1 MKNKTKTL
9 FLSVALS
16 LLAPAASMA
25 APPETPEGIL
35 LLMKNAIKYMYSAFY
50 ILAVGFILWAAFNY
64 LQGGTN
70 PEKIK
75 VAKSQLK
82 YAVIAIIIA
91 LVASGVSTLL
101 SSFLNNQ

>member
-16 LLAPAASMA
+16 LALPALTFA
-25 APPETPEGIL
+25 ALEEPGDIIA
-35 LLMKNAIKYMYSAFY
+35 LMKKAVTYMYTAFY
-50 ILAVGFILWAAFNY
+50 IVAVGFILWAAFSY

-75 VAKSQLK
+75 EAKNQLK

-91 LVASGVSTLL
+91 LVASGVSTII
-101 SSFLNNQ
+101 SNFIK